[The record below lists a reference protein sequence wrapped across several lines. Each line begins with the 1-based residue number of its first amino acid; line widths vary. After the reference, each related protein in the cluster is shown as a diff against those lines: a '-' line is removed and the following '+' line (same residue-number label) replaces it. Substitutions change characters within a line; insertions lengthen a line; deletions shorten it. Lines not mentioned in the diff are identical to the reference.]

1 MRRATPSLTLSL
13 VQFQQVG
20 EHLIHIA
27 FPFRKVGNGENRIDA
42 VVAAGVNGFDK
53 KAIDLKNAKDVSV
66 FDDALRVANAVVPH
80 VGRLLIEGQP
90 IESIEFHNGKDVV
103 VQCLYPLRNGIAQGF
118 NRRHIHVYFVVM
130 TPDHRLHLVECPR
143 DAIQGWPHPITTE
156 DKLAYCRT
164 LLRVG
169 FDTLDM
175 GSFVSPKAMPAMAD
189 TGKVLAQLEE
199 EGIWDQTDTRALV
212 IVANERGARDAVGFE
227 SVSDLGFP
235 LSISPTFQER
245 NTRASIDEA
254 WRRLDIV
261 SNLCVKSGK
270 ELVVYLSMGFGNPYG
285 DHWNEDMPAVWASE
299 LQKRLTP
306 SVISIADTIGA
317 ADPELVERVFSRVV
331 TEVGHEIV
339 GAHLHIHP
347 MEGLEKI
354 KAAHR
359 GGCFRMD
366 GALRGVGGCPM
377 AQDDLVGNVPT
388 EWIVEWAGKSDLW
401 HPAQP
406 QALDQALSLAA
417 DLFA

>member
-388 EWIVEWAGKSDLW
+388 EWIVEWAGKSGLW

>member
-1 MRRATPSLTLSL
+1 M
-13 VQFQQVG
+13 
-20 EHLIHIA
+20 IHIA
-27 FPFRKVGNGENRIDA
+27 LPFRKVGNGENGIDA
-42 VVAAGVNGFDK
+42 VVAAGINGFDK

-130 TPDHRLHLVECPR
+130 IPDHRLHLVECPR

-212 IVANERGARDAVGFE
+212 IVANERGARDAVEFE

-261 SNLCVKSGK
+261 SNLCAKSGK

-306 SVISIADTIGA
+306 SVISVADTIGA

-359 GGCFRMD
+359 GGCLRMD

-377 AQDDLVGNVPT
+377 AQDDLVGNAPSERV
-388 EWIVEWAGKSDLW
+388 IEWARQNGLW
-401 HPAQP
+401 QP
-406 QALDQALSLAA
+406 DSLSALDQAESLAA
-417 DLFA
+417 DLFG

>member
-1 MRRATPSLTLSL
+1 MRRATPSLTLRS

-20 EHLIHIA
+20 EHLIDIA
-27 FPFRKVGNGENRIDA
+27 FPFGNVGNGENGIDA
-42 VVAAGVNGFDK
+42 VVAAGIDGFDK
-53 KAIDLKNAKDVSV
+53 KAVDLKNAEDVSV
-66 FDDALRVANAVVPH
+66 FDDALREANAVVPH
-80 VGRLLIEGQP
+80 VGRLLIEGKP
-90 IESIEFHNGKDVV
+90 IESIEFHSGKDVV
-103 VQCLYPLRNGIAQGF
+103 VQCLFPLRNGIAQGF

-130 TPDHRLHLVECPR
+130 TPDSRLHLVECPR

-156 DKLAYCRT
+156 DKLAYYRT

-212 IVANERGARDAVGFE
+212 IVANERGARDAVEFE

-254 WRRLDIV
+254 WRRLNIV
-261 SNLCVKSGK
+261 SNLCAKSGK

-285 DHWNEDMPAVWASE
+285 DDWNEDMPAMWASE
-299 LQKRLTP
+299 LQKRLSP
-306 SVISIADTIGA
+306 SVISVADTIGA

-377 AQDDLVGNVPT
+377 AQDDLVGNAPT
-388 EWIVEWAGKSDLW
+388 EWIVEWARKSGLW
-401 HPAQP
+401 QPVQP

>member
-1 MRRATPSLTLSL
+1 M
-13 VQFQQVG
+13 
-20 EHLIHIA
+20 
-27 FPFRKVGNGENRIDA
+27 
-42 VVAAGVNGFDK
+42 
-53 KAIDLKNAKDVSV
+53 
-66 FDDALRVANAVVPH
+66 
-80 VGRLLIEGQP
+80 
-90 IESIEFHNGKDVV
+90 V
-103 VQCLYPLRNGIAQGF
+103 VQCLLPLRKAIVQGF
-118 NRRHIHVYFVVM
+118 NRRHIHLYFGGM
-130 TPDHRLHLVECPR
+130 TPVQRLHLVECPR

-156 DKLAYCRT
+156 DKLAYYRT

-169 FDTLDM
+169 FDTLDL

-189 TGKVLAQLEE
+189 TGKVLTQLEE

-212 IVANERGARDAVGFE
+212 IVANERGARDAVEFE

-245 NTRASIDEA
+245 NTRASVDEA

-261 SNLCVKSGK
+261 SNLCANTGK
-270 ELVVYLSMGFGNPYG
+270 DLVVYLSMGFGNPYG
-285 DHWNEDMPAVWASE
+285 DPWDEDMPALWAE
-299 LQKRLTP
+299 KLQQLLSP
-306 SVISIADTIGA
+306 SVISVADTVGA
-317 ADPELVERVFSRVV
+317 ADPALVERVFANVV
-331 TEVGHEIV
+331 SAVGPEVV

-354 KAAHR
+354 EAAHR

-377 AQDDLVGNVPT
+377 AQDDLVGNAPT
-388 EWIVEWAGKSDLW
+388 EWIVEWAEASDLW
-401 HPAQP
+401 RPLQP